1 MAPRLEHGRGCSTMR
16 AVARQRQELKLL
28 ERLSKLSQRARTKPR
43 RLSDAELEDLPR
55 LYRAAA
61 SISSRLVTRGDQPA
75 AIRESKR
82 VLAQA
87 HAQLHA
93 GLRSDAA
100 PWYKRL
106 TRSVFIEGPRTL
118 RAEWRIFTFW
128 SVLFY
133 GLGLLGYLLV
143 ANDLAMAFRL
153 APPEQV
159 AHAIAQLDGLAEGE
173 AWEGNFT
180 FGMED
185 SSRVAGAIMGNNLW
199 VCALWMISGVLPP
212 LMAWFFANFAL
223 MTGAYIGISS
233 HWGQDGSIFSILMCH
248 GTFELTAAI
257 LSGTAG
263 TIIAR
268 GIVAPGGYSRPYAI
282 KRAGQLALRL
292 VGPVFPLL
300 VAAGLIEGY
309 VSPHAPTSVRLGFA
323 GTSAVIMIIWF
334 GWVGRDDKQTDEAD
348 EIIAAPSPVISS
360 TARGSR

>member
-1 MAPRLEHGRGCSTMR
+1 MR
-16 AVARQRQELKLL
+16 TVSKQRQDLKLL
-28 ERLSKLSQRARTKPR
+28 ERLSQLSQRARRKPR
-43 RLSDAELEDLPR
+43 RLSDRELEDLPR

-93 GLRSDAA
+93 GLRRDTT
-100 PWYKRL
+100 PWFKRL
-106 TRSVFIEGPRTL
+106 AHLAFIEGPQTI
-118 RAEWRIFTFW
+118 RAEWRIFSFW
-128 SVLFY
+128 NVLFY

-143 ANDLAMAFRL
+143 ANDLSMAFRL

-159 AHAIAQLDGLAEGE
+159 ANAISQLDGLAEGE

-180 FGMED
+180 FGFDD
-185 SSRVAGAIMGNNLW
+185 SSQVAGHIMGNNLW
-199 VCALWMISGVLPP
+199 VCALWAISGVVPP
-212 LMAWFFANFAL
+212 LMAWMFANFAL
-223 MTGAYIGISS
+223 MIGAYVGISS

-248 GTFELTAAI
+248 GTFELTAVI
-257 LSGTAG
+257 LAGSAG

-268 GIVAPGGYSRPYAI
+268 GIVAPGGFTRAYAI
-282 KRAGQLALRL
+282 RRAGHLALRL
-292 VGPVFPLL
+292 VAPVIPLL

-309 VSPHAPTSVRLGFA
+309 VSPHASTTVRLAFA

-334 GWVGRDDKQTDEAD
+334 GWVGRETDEAREVD
-348 EIIAAPSPVISS
+348 ESTVAPPVALSS
-360 TARGSR
+360 TAPGSR